1 MIKRI
6 IIFSFV
12 LVLLSACK
20 NDNYETGD
28 GKHSYLQADFVE
40 AYTSAAKELV
50 SARTDDGDT
59 LIFSPHVIKDWA
71 ATPDSTYRSLLYYN
85 KVNDDRTT
93 EVYAIAQV
101 PVVKIHKLKEG
112 DDISTDPL
120 FLRSVWIS
128 SNRKYLNIEFGIK
141 TGVEDGNDNIQ
152 TLSVVYAPDVNN
164 SNDSR
169 NPYIKVVHKQNGVPE
184 YYTSYGYISV
194 PLNDFA
200 LGTTIHL
207 SVNTYD
213 KGWITKDLVIK

>member
-1 MIKRI
+1 MKHI
-6 IIFSFV
+6 IIFV
-12 LVLLSACK
+12 TALLMLSACK
-20 NDNYETGD
+20 NDSYESGD
-28 GKHSYLQADFVE
+28 GQYSYLQADFVE
-40 AYTSAAKELV
+40 ANTSASKELV
-50 SARTDDGDT
+50 SARTDDGDM
-59 LIFSPHVIKDWA
+59 LLFSPHVFKEWA
-71 ATPDSTYRSLLYYN
+71 STPDSVYRSLLYYN

-93 EVYAIAQV
+93 EVYSIVQI
-101 PVVKIHKLKEG
+101 PVVKIHKLKGTDE
-112 DDISTDPL
+112 ISTDPL
-120 FLRSVWIS
+120 FLKSAWIS
-128 SNRKYLNIEFGIK
+128 KNRKYLNLYFCIK

-152 TLSVVYAPDVNN
+152 TLSVVYDPDVNN

-213 KGWITKDLVIK
+213 QGWITKDLVIK

>member
-1 MIKRI
+1 MKHI
-6 IIFSFV
+6 IIFV
-12 LVLLSACK
+12 TALLMLSACK
-20 NDNYETGD
+20 NDSYESGD
-28 GKHSYLQADFVE
+28 GQYSYLQADFVE
-40 AYTSAAKELV
+40 ANTSASKELV
-50 SARTDDGDT
+50 SARTDDGDM
-59 LIFSPHVIKDWA
+59 LLFSPHVFKEWA
-71 ATPDSTYRSLLYYN
+71 STPDSVYRSLLYYN

-93 EVYAIAQV
+93 EVYSIVQI
-101 PVVKIHKLKEG
+101 PVVKIHKLKGTDE
-112 DDISTDPL
+112 ISTDPL
-120 FLRSVWIS
+120 FLKSAWIS
-128 SNRKYLNIEFGIK
+128 KNRKYLNLYFGIK

-152 TLSVVYAPDVNN
+152 TLSVVYDPDVNN

-194 PLNDFA
+194 PLDDFA

>member
-1 MIKRI
+1 MKHI
-6 IIFSFV
+6 IIFV
-12 LVLLSACK
+12 TALLMLSACK
-20 NDNYETGD
+20 NDSYESGD
-28 GKHSYLQADFVE
+28 GQYSYLQADFVE
-40 AYTSAAKELV
+40 ANTSASKELV
-50 SARTDDGDT
+50 SARTDDGDM
-59 LIFSPHVIKDWA
+59 LLFSPHVFKEWA
-71 ATPDSTYRSLLYYN
+71 STPDSVYRSLLYYN
-85 KVNDDRTT
+85 KVSDDRTT
-93 EVYAIAQV
+93 EVYSIVQI
-101 PVVKIHKLKEG
+101 PVVKIHKLKGTDE
-112 DDISTDPL
+112 ISTDPL
-120 FLRSVWIS
+120 FLKSAWIS
-128 SNRKYLNIEFGIK
+128 KNRKYLNLYFGIK

-164 SNDSR
+164 SNDPR

>member
-1 MIKRI
+1 MKHI
-6 IIFSFV
+6 IIFV
-12 LVLLSACK
+12 TALLMLSACK
-20 NDNYETGD
+20 NDSYESGD
-28 GKHSYLQADFVE
+28 GQYSYLQADFVE
-40 AYTSAAKELV
+40 ANTSASKELV
-50 SARTDDGDT
+50 SARTDDGDM
-59 LIFSPHVIKDWA
+59 LLFSPHVFKEWA
-71 ATPDSTYRSLLYYN
+71 STPDSVYRSLLYYN

-93 EVYAIAQV
+93 EVYSIVQI
-101 PVVKIHKLKEG
+101 PVVKIHKLKGTDE
-112 DDISTDPL
+112 ISTDPL
-120 FLRSVWIS
+120 FLKSAWIS
-128 SNRKYLNIEFGIK
+128 KNREYLNLYFGIK

-152 TLSVVYAPDVNN
+152 TLSVVYDPDVNN

-213 KGWITKDLVIK
+213 QGWITRDLEIK

>member
-1 MIKRI
+1 MKHI
-6 IIFSFV
+6 IIFV
-12 LVLLSACK
+12 TALLMLSACK
-20 NDNYETGD
+20 NDSYESGD
-28 GKHSYLQADFVE
+28 GQYSYLQADFVE
-40 AYTSAAKELV
+40 ANTSASKELV
-50 SARTDDGDT
+50 SARTDDGDM
-59 LIFSPHVIKDWA
+59 LLFSPHVFKEWA
-71 ATPDSTYRSLLYYN
+71 STPDSVYRSLLYYN
-85 KVNDDRTT
+85 KVSDDRTT
-93 EVYAIAQV
+93 EVYSIVQI
-101 PVVKIHKLKEG
+101 PVVKIHKLKGTDE
-112 DDISTDPL
+112 ISTDPL

-128 SNRKYLNIEFGIK
+128 SNRKYLNLEFGIK

>member
-1 MIKRI
+1 MKHI
-6 IIFSFV
+6 IIFV
-12 LVLLSACK
+12 TALLMLSSCK
-20 NDNYETGD
+20 NDSYESGD
-28 GKHSYLQADFVE
+28 GQYSYLQADFVE
-40 AYTSAAKELV
+40 ANTSASKELV
-50 SARTDDGDT
+50 SARTDDGDM
-59 LIFSPHVIKDWA
+59 LLFSPHVFKEWA
-71 ATPDSTYRSLLYYN
+71 STPDSVYRSLLYYN

-93 EVYAIAQV
+93 EVYSIVQI
-101 PVVKIHKLKEG
+101 PVVKIHKLRGTDE
-112 DDISTDPL
+112 ISTDPL
-120 FLRSVWIS
+120 FLKSAWIS
-128 SNRKYLNIEFGIK
+128 KNRKYLNLYFGIK

-152 TLSVVYAPDVNN
+152 TLSVVYDPDVNN

-213 KGWITKDLVIK
+213 QGWITRDLEIK

>member
-1 MIKRI
+1 M
-6 IIFSFV
+6 
-12 LVLLSACK
+12 
-20 NDNYETGD
+20 
-28 GKHSYLQADFVE
+28 QADFVE
-40 AYTSAAKELV
+40 ANTSASKELV
-50 SARTDDGDT
+50 SARTDDGDM
-59 LIFSPHVIKDWA
+59 LLFSPHVFKEWA
-71 ATPDSTYRSLLYYN
+71 STPDSVYRSLLYYN
-85 KVNDDRTT
+85 KVSDDRTT
-93 EVYAIAQV
+93 EVYSIVQI
-101 PVVKIHKLKEG
+101 PVVKIHKLKGTDE
-112 DDISTDPL
+112 ISTDPL
-120 FLRSVWIS
+120 FLKSAWIS
-128 SNRKYLNIEFGIK
+128 KNRKYLNLYFGIK

-152 TLSVVYAPDVNN
+152 TLSVVYDPDVNN

>member
-12 LVLLSACK
+12 LVLLGACK

-28 GKHSYLQADFVE
+28 GEHSYLQADFVE

-59 LIFSPHVIKDWA
+59 LIFSPHVIKNWA

-101 PVVKIHKLKEG
+101 PVVKIVTPSGH
-112 DDISTDPL
+112 DTMPTDPIIL
-120 FLRSVWIS
+120 QSVWVS
-128 SNRKYLNIEFGIK
+128 GNKKYINMGFGVK
-141 TGVEDGNDNIQ
+141 TGVEEGNDNIQ
-152 TLSVVYAPDVNN
+152 SLSVVLDSIGTQAYNAHDV
-164 SNDSR
+164 
-169 NPYIKVVHKQNGVPE
+169 YLKVAHNQNGVPE
-184 YYTSYGYISV
+184 YYTSYGYISI
-194 PLNDFA
+194 PTKSFER
-200 LGTTIHL
+200 GTTIHL
-207 SVNTYD
+207 RVNTYD
-213 KGWITKDLVIK
+213 KGWVSRELKY

>member
-1 MIKRI
+1 MKHI
-6 IIFSFV
+6 IIFV
-12 LVLLSACK
+12 TALLMLSACK
-20 NDNYETGD
+20 NDSYESGD
-28 GKHSYLQADFVE
+28 GQYSYLQADFVE
-40 AYTSAAKELV
+40 ANTSASKELV
-50 SARTDDGDT
+50 SARTDDGDM
-59 LIFSPHVIKDWA
+59 LLFSPHVFKEWA
-71 ATPDSTYRSLLYYN
+71 STPDSVYRSLLYYN

-93 EVYAIAQV
+93 EVYSIVQI
-101 PVVKIHKLKEG
+101 PVVKIHKLKGTDE
-112 DDISTDPL
+112 ISTDPL
-120 FLRSVWIS
+120 FLKSAWIS
-128 SNRKYLNIEFGIK
+128 KNRKYLNLYFGIK

-152 TLSVVYAPDVNN
+152 TLSVVYDPDVNN

-213 KGWITKDLVIK
+213 QGWITRDLVIK

>member
-1 MIKRI
+1 MKHI
-6 IIFSFV
+6 IIFV
-12 LVLLSACK
+12 TALLMLSACK
-20 NDNYETGD
+20 NDSYESGD
-28 GKHSYLQADFVE
+28 GQYSYLQADFVE
-40 AYTSAAKELV
+40 ANTSASKELV
-50 SARTDDGDT
+50 SARTDDGDM
-59 LIFSPHVIKDWA
+59 LLFSPHVFKEWA
-71 ATPDSTYRSLLYYN
+71 STPDSVYRSLLYYN

-93 EVYAIAQV
+93 EVYSIVQI
-101 PVVKIHKLKEG
+101 PVVKIHKLKGTDE
-112 DDISTDPL
+112 ISTDPL
-120 FLRSVWIS
+120 FLKSAWIS
-128 SNRKYLNIEFGIK
+128 KNRKYLNLYFGIK

-164 SNDSR
+164 SNDSH

>member
-1 MIKRI
+1 MKHI
-6 IIFSFV
+6 IIFV
-12 LVLLSACK
+12 TALLMLSACK
-20 NDNYETGD
+20 NDSYESGD
-28 GKHSYLQADFVE
+28 GQYSYLQADFVE
-40 AYTSAAKELV
+40 ANTSASKELV
-50 SARTDDGDT
+50 SARTDDGDM
-59 LIFSPHVIKDWA
+59 LLFSPHVFKEWA
-71 ATPDSTYRSLLYYN
+71 STPDSVYRSLLYYN
-85 KVNDDRTT
+85 KVSDDRTT
-93 EVYAIAQV
+93 EVYSIVQI
-101 PVVKIHKLKEG
+101 PVVKIHKLKGTDE
-112 DDISTDPL
+112 ISTDPL

-128 SNRKYLNIEFGIK
+128 SNRKYLNLEYGIK

-152 TLSVVYAPDVNN
+152 TLSVVYASDVNN

>member
-1 MIKRI
+1 MKHI
-6 IIFSFV
+6 IIFV
-12 LVLLSACK
+12 TALLMLSACK
-20 NDNYETGD
+20 NDSYESGD
-28 GKHSYLQADFVE
+28 GQYSYLQADFVE
-40 AYTSAAKELV
+40 ANTSASKELV
-50 SARTDDGDT
+50 SARTDDGDM
-59 LIFSPHVIKDWA
+59 LLFSPHVFKEWA
-71 ATPDSTYRSLLYYN
+71 STPDSVYRSLLYYN

-93 EVYAIAQV
+93 EVYSIVQI
-101 PVVKIHKLKEG
+101 PVVKIHKLKGTDE
-112 DDISTDPL
+112 ISTDPL
-120 FLRSVWIS
+120 FLKSAWIS
-128 SNRKYLNIEFGIK
+128 KNREYLNLYFGIK

-152 TLSVVYAPDVNN
+152 TLSVVYDPDVNN

>member
-1 MIKRI
+1 MKHI
-6 IIFSFV
+6 IIFV
-12 LVLLSACK
+12 TALLMLSACK
-20 NDNYETGD
+20 NDSYESGD
-28 GKHSYLQADFVE
+28 GQYSYLQADFVE
-40 AYTSAAKELV
+40 ANTSASKELV
-50 SARTDDGDT
+50 SARTDDGDM
-59 LIFSPHVIKDWA
+59 LLFSPHVFKEWA
-71 ATPDSTYRSLLYYN
+71 STPDSVYRSLLYYN

-93 EVYAIAQV
+93 EVYSIVQI
-101 PVVKIHKLKEG
+101 PVVKIHKLKGTEE
-112 DDISTDPL
+112 ISTDPL
-120 FLRSVWIS
+120 FLKSAWIS
-128 SNRKYLNIEFGIK
+128 KNRKYLNLYFGIK

-152 TLSVVYAPDVNN
+152 TLSVVYDPDVNN

-213 KGWITKDLVIK
+213 QGWITKDLVIK

>member
-1 MIKRI
+1 MKHI
-6 IIFSFV
+6 IIFV
-12 LVLLSACK
+12 TALLMLSACK
-20 NDNYETGD
+20 NDSYESGD
-28 GKHSYLQADFVE
+28 GQYSYLQADFVE
-40 AYTSAAKELV
+40 ANTSASKELV
-50 SARTDDGDT
+50 SARTDDGDM
-59 LIFSPHVIKDWA
+59 LLFSPHVFKEWA
-71 ATPDSTYRSLLYYN
+71 STPDSVYRSLLYYN

-93 EVYAIAQV
+93 EVYSIVQI
-101 PVVKIHKLKEG
+101 PVVKIHKLKGTEE
-112 DDISTDPL
+112 ISTDPL
-120 FLRSVWIS
+120 FLKSAWIS
-128 SNRKYLNIEFGIK
+128 KNRKYLNIYFGIK

-152 TLSVVYAPDVNN
+152 TLSVVYDPDVNN

-213 KGWITKDLVIK
+213 QGWITKDLVIK

>member
-1 MIKRI
+1 MKHI
-6 IIFSFV
+6 IIFV
-12 LVLLSACK
+12 TALLMLSACK
-20 NDNYETGD
+20 NDSYESGD
-28 GKHSYLQADFVE
+28 GQYSYLQADFVE
-40 AYTSAAKELV
+40 ANTSASKELV
-50 SARTDDGDT
+50 SARTDDGDM
-59 LIFSPHVIKDWA
+59 LLFSPHVFKEWA
-71 ATPDSTYRSLLYYN
+71 STPDSVYRSLLYYN

-93 EVYAIAQV
+93 EVYSIAQI
-101 PVVKIHKLKEG
+101 PVVKIHKLKGTDE
-112 DDISTDPL
+112 ISTDPL
-120 FLRSVWIS
+120 FLKSAWIS
-128 SNRKYLNIEFGIK
+128 KNREYLNLYFGIK

-152 TLSVVYAPDVNN
+152 TLSVVYDPDVNN

-213 KGWITKDLVIK
+213 QGWITRDLEIK

>member
-1 MIKRI
+1 MKHI
-6 IIFSFV
+6 IIFV
-12 LVLLSACK
+12 TALLMLSACK
-20 NDNYETGD
+20 NDSYESGD
-28 GKHSYLQADFVE
+28 GQYSYLQADFVE
-40 AYTSAAKELV
+40 ANTSASKELV
-50 SARTDDGDT
+50 SARTDDGDM
-59 LIFSPHVIKDWA
+59 LLFSPHVFKEWA
-71 ATPDSTYRSLLYYN
+71 STPDSVYRSLLYYN

-93 EVYAIAQV
+93 EVYSIVQI
-101 PVVKIHKLKEG
+101 PVVKIHKLKGTEE
-112 DDISTDPL
+112 ISTDPL
-120 FLRSVWIS
+120 FLKSAWIS
-128 SNRKYLNIEFGIK
+128 KNRKYLNIYFGIK

-152 TLSVVYAPDVNN
+152 TLSVVYDPDVNN

-213 KGWITKDLVIK
+213 QGWITRDLEIK

>member
-1 MIKRI
+1 MKHI
-6 IIFSFV
+6 IIFV
-12 LVLLSACK
+12 TALLMLSACK
-20 NDNYETGD
+20 NDSYESGD
-28 GKHSYLQADFVE
+28 GQYSYLQADFVE
-40 AYTSAAKELV
+40 ANTSASKELF
-50 SARTDDGDT
+50 SARTDDGDM
-59 LIFSPHVIKDWA
+59 LLFSPHVFKEWA
-71 ATPDSTYRSLLYYN
+71 STPDSVYRSLLYYN

-93 EVYAIAQV
+93 EVYSIVQI
-101 PVVKIHKLKEG
+101 PVVKIHKLKGTDE
-112 DDISTDPL
+112 ISTDPL
-120 FLRSVWIS
+120 FLKSAWIS
-128 SNRKYLNIEFGIK
+128 KNRKYLNLYFGIK

-152 TLSVVYAPDVNN
+152 TLSVVYDPDVNN

>member
-1 MIKRI
+1 MKHI
-6 IIFSFV
+6 IIFV
-12 LVLLSACK
+12 TALLMLSACK
-20 NDNYETGD
+20 NDSYESGD
-28 GKHSYLQADFVE
+28 GQYSYLQADFVE
-40 AYTSAAKELV
+40 ANTSASKELV
-50 SARTDDGDT
+50 SARTDDGDM
-59 LIFSPHVIKDWA
+59 LLFSPHVFKEWA
-71 ATPDSTYRSLLYYN
+71 STPDSVYRSLLYYN

-93 EVYAIAQV
+93 EVYSIVQI
-101 PVVKIHKLKEG
+101 PVVKIHKLKGTDE
-112 DDISTDPL
+112 ISTDPL
-120 FLRSVWIS
+120 FLKSAWIS
-128 SNRKYLNIEFGIK
+128 KNRKYLNIYFGIK

-152 TLSVVYAPDVNN
+152 TLSVVYDPDVNN

-213 KGWITKDLVIK
+213 QGWITRDLEIK

>member
-1 MIKRI
+1 MKHI
-6 IIFSFV
+6 IIFV
-12 LVLLSACK
+12 TALLMLSACK
-20 NDNYETGD
+20 NDSYESGD
-28 GKHSYLQADFVE
+28 GQYSYLQADFVE
-40 AYTSAAKELV
+40 ANTSASKELV
-50 SARTDDGDT
+50 SARTDDGDM
-59 LIFSPHVIKDWA
+59 LLFSPHVFKEWA
-71 ATPDSTYRSLLYYN
+71 STPDSVYRSLLYYN
-85 KVNDDRTT
+85 KVSDDRTT
-93 EVYAIAQV
+93 EVYSIVQI
-101 PVVKIHKLKEG
+101 PVVKIHKLKGTDE
-112 DDISTDPL
+112 ISTDPL

-128 SNRKYLNIEFGIK
+128 SNRKYLNLEFGIK

-152 TLSVVYAPDVNN
+152 TLSVVYDPDVNN

>member
-1 MIKRI
+1 MKHI
-6 IIFSFV
+6 IIFV
-12 LVLLSACK
+12 TALLMLSACK
-20 NDNYETGD
+20 NDSYESGD
-28 GKHSYLQADFVE
+28 GQYSYLQADFVE
-40 AYTSAAKELV
+40 ANTSASKELV
-50 SARTDDGDT
+50 SARTDDGDM
-59 LIFSPHVIKDWA
+59 LLFSPHVFKEWA
-71 ATPDSTYRSLLYYN
+71 STPDSVYRSLLYYN
-85 KVNDDRTT
+85 KVSDDRTT
-93 EVYAIAQV
+93 EVYSIVQI
-101 PVVKIHKLKEG
+101 PVVKIHKLKGTDE
-112 DDISTDPL
+112 ISTDPL
-120 FLRSVWIS
+120 FLKSAWIS
-128 SNRKYLNIEFGIK
+128 KNRKYLNLYFGIK

-213 KGWITKDLVIK
+213 KGWVSRELKY

>member
-1 MIKRI
+1 MKHI
-6 IIFSFV
+6 IIFV
-12 LVLLSACK
+12 TALLMLSACK
-20 NDNYETGD
+20 NDSYESGD
-28 GKHSYLQADFVE
+28 GQYSYLQADFVE

-50 SARTDDGDT
+50 SARTDDGDM
-59 LIFSPHVIKDWA
+59 LLFSPHVFKEWA
-71 ATPDSTYRSLLYYN
+71 STPDSVYRSLLYYN

-93 EVYAIAQV
+93 EVYSIVQI
-101 PVVKIHKLKEG
+101 PVVKIHKLKGTDE
-112 DDISTDPL
+112 ISTDSL
-120 FLRSVWIS
+120 FLKSAWIS
-128 SNRKYLNIEFGIK
+128 KNRKYLNLYFGIK

>member
-1 MIKRI
+1 MKHI
-6 IIFSFV
+6 IIFV
-12 LVLLSACK
+12 TALLMLSACK
-20 NDNYETGD
+20 NDSYESGD
-28 GKHSYLQADFVE
+28 GQYSYLQADFVE
-40 AYTSAAKELV
+40 ANTSASKELV
-50 SARTDDGDT
+50 SARTDDGDM
-59 LIFSPHVIKDWA
+59 LLFSPHAFKEWA
-71 ATPDSTYRSLLYYN
+71 STPDSVYRSLLYYN

-93 EVYAIAQV
+93 EVYSIVQI
-101 PVVKIHKLKEG
+101 PVVKIHKLKGTDE
-112 DDISTDPL
+112 ISTDPL
-120 FLRSVWIS
+120 FLKSAWIS
-128 SNRKYLNIEFGIK
+128 KNREYLNLYFGIK

>member
-1 MIKRI
+1 MKHI
-6 IIFSFV
+6 IIFV
-12 LVLLSACK
+12 TALLMLSACK
-20 NDNYETGD
+20 NDSYESGD
-28 GKHSYLQADFVE
+28 GQYSYLQADFVE
-40 AYTSAAKELV
+40 ANTSASKELV
-50 SARTDDGDT
+50 SARTDDGDM
-59 LIFSPHVIKDWA
+59 LLFSPHVFKEWA
-71 ATPDSTYRSLLYYN
+71 STPDSVYRSLLYYN

-93 EVYAIAQV
+93 EVYSIVQI
-101 PVVKIHKLKEG
+101 PVVKIHKLKGTDE
-112 DDISTDPL
+112 ISTDPL
-120 FLRSVWIS
+120 FLKSAWIS
-128 SNRKYLNIEFGIK
+128 KNRKYLNIYFGIK

-152 TLSVVYAPDVNN
+152 TLSVVYDPDVNN

-213 KGWITKDLVIK
+213 QGWITKDLVIK

>member
-1 MIKRI
+1 MKHI
-6 IIFSFV
+6 IIFV
-12 LVLLSACK
+12 TALLMLSACK
-20 NDNYETGD
+20 NDSYESGD
-28 GKHSYLQADFVE
+28 GQYSYLQADFVE

-50 SARTDDGDT
+50 SARTDDGDM
-59 LIFSPHVIKDWA
+59 LLFSPHVFKEWA
-71 ATPDSTYRSLLYYN
+71 STPDSVYRSLLYYN

-93 EVYAIAQV
+93 EVYSIVQI
-101 PVVKIHKLKEG
+101 PVVKIHKLKGTDE
-112 DDISTDPL
+112 ISTDPL
-120 FLRSVWIS
+120 FLKSAWIS
-128 SNRKYLNIEFGIK
+128 KNRKYLNLYFGIK

>member
-1 MIKRI
+1 MKHI
-6 IIFSFV
+6 IIFV
-12 LVLLSACK
+12 TALLMLSACK
-20 NDNYETGD
+20 NDSYESGD
-28 GKHSYLQADFVE
+28 GQYSYLQADFVE
-40 AYTSAAKELV
+40 ANTSASKELV
-50 SARTDDGDT
+50 SARTDDGDM
-59 LIFSPHVIKDWA
+59 LLFSPHVFKEWA
-71 ATPDSTYRSLLYYN
+71 STPDSVYRSLLYYN

-93 EVYAIAQV
+93 EVYSIVQI
-101 PVVKIHKLKEG
+101 PVVKIHKLKGTDE
-112 DDISTDPL
+112 ISTDPL
-120 FLRSVWIS
+120 FLKSAWIS
-128 SNRKYLNIEFGIK
+128 KNRKYLNLYFGIK

>member
-1 MIKRI
+1 MKHI
-6 IIFSFV
+6 IIFV
-12 LVLLSACK
+12 TALLMLSACK
-20 NDNYETGD
+20 NDSYESGD
-28 GKHSYLQADFVE
+28 GQYSYLQADFVE
-40 AYTSAAKELV
+40 ANTSASKELV
-50 SARTDDGDT
+50 SARTDDGDM
-59 LIFSPHVIKDWA
+59 LLFSPHVFKEWA
-71 ATPDSTYRSLLYYN
+71 STPDSVYRSLLYYN

-93 EVYAIAQV
+93 EVYSIVQI
-101 PVVKIHKLKEG
+101 PVVKIHKLKGTDE
-112 DDISTDPL
+112 ISTDPL
-120 FLRSVWIS
+120 FLKSAWIS
-128 SNRKYLNIEFGIK
+128 KNRKYLNLYFGIK

-152 TLSVVYAPDVNN
+152 TLSVVYDPDVNN

-213 KGWITKDLVIK
+213 QGWITKDLVIK

>member
-1 MIKRI
+1 MKHI
-6 IIFSFV
+6 IIFV
-12 LVLLSACK
+12 TALLMLSACK
-20 NDNYETGD
+20 NDSYESGD
-28 GKHSYLQADFVE
+28 GQYSYLQADFVE
-40 AYTSAAKELV
+40 ANTSASKELV
-50 SARTDDGDT
+50 SARTDDGDM
-59 LIFSPHVIKDWA
+59 LLFSPHVFKEWA
-71 ATPDSTYRSLLYYN
+71 STPDSAYRSLLYYN

-93 EVYAIAQV
+93 EVYSIV
-101 PVVKIHKLKEG
+101 LIPVVKIHKLKGTDE
-112 DDISTDPL
+112 ISTDPL
-120 FLRSVWIS
+120 FLKSAWIS
-128 SNRKYLNIEFGIK
+128 KNRKYLNIYFGIK

-152 TLSVVYAPDVNN
+152 TLSVVYDPDVNN

-213 KGWITKDLVIK
+213 QGWITRDLEIK

>member
-1 MIKRI
+1 MKHI
-6 IIFSFV
+6 IIFV
-12 LVLLSACK
+12 TALLMLSACK
-20 NDNYETGD
+20 NDSYESGD
-28 GKHSYLQADFVE
+28 GQYSYLQADFVE
-40 AYTSAAKELV
+40 ANTSASKELV
-50 SARTDDGDT
+50 SARTDDGDM
-59 LIFSPHVIKDWA
+59 LLFSPHVFKEWA
-71 ATPDSTYRSLLYYN
+71 STPDSVYRSLLYYN

-93 EVYAIAQV
+93 EVYSIVQI
-101 PVVKIHKLKEG
+101 PVVKIHKLKGTEE
-112 DDISTDPL
+112 ISTDPL
-120 FLRSVWIS
+120 FLKSAWIS
-128 SNRKYLNIEFGIK
+128 KNRKYLNLYFGIK

-152 TLSVVYAPDVNN
+152 TLSVVYDPDVNN

-213 KGWITKDLVIK
+213 QGWITRDLEIK

>member
-1 MIKRI
+1 MKHI
-6 IIFSFV
+6 IIFV
-12 LVLLSACK
+12 TALLMLSACK
-20 NDNYETGD
+20 NDSYESGD
-28 GKHSYLQADFVE
+28 GQYSYLQADFVE
-40 AYTSAAKELV
+40 ANTSASKELV
-50 SARTDDGDT
+50 SARTDDGDM
-59 LIFSPHVIKDWA
+59 LLFSPHVFKEWA
-71 ATPDSTYRSLLYYN
+71 STPDSVYRSLLYYN
-85 KVNDDRTT
+85 KVSDDRTT
-93 EVYAIAQV
+93 EVYSIVQI
-101 PVVKIHKLKEG
+101 PVVKIHKLKGTDE
-112 DDISTDPL
+112 ISTDPL
-120 FLRSVWIS
+120 FLKSAWIS
-128 SNRKYLNIEFGIK
+128 KNRKYLNLYFGIK

>member
-1 MIKRI
+1 MKHI
-6 IIFSFV
+6 IIFV
-12 LVLLSACK
+12 TALLMLSACK
-20 NDNYETGD
+20 NDSYESGD
-28 GKHSYLQADFVE
+28 GQYSYLQADFVE
-40 AYTSAAKELV
+40 ANTSASKELV
-50 SARTDDGDT
+50 SARTDDGDM
-59 LIFSPHVIKDWA
+59 LLFSPHVFKEWA
-71 ATPDSTYRSLLYYN
+71 STPDSVYRSLLYYN

-93 EVYAIAQV
+93 EVYSIVQI
-101 PVVKIHKLKEG
+101 PVVKIHKLNGTDE
-112 DDISTDPL
+112 ISTDPL
-120 FLRSVWIS
+120 FLKSAWIS
-128 SNRKYLNIEFGIK
+128 KNRKYLNLYFGIK

-152 TLSVVYAPDVNN
+152 TLSVVYDPDVNN